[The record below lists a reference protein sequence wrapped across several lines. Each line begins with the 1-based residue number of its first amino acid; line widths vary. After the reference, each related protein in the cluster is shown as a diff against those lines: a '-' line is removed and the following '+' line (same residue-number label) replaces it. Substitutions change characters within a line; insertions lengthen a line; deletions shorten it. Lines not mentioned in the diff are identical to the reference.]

1 MSSHYVVS
9 SGRTVKIKKSASMSG
24 ELIID
29 RGATSGNNQYFLVNG
44 ALEMEDVTL
53 KGGYAA
59 NVSFCSLHSL

>member
-1 MSSHYVVS
+1 
-9 SGRTVKIKKSASMSG
+9 MSG

-53 KGGYAA
+53 SGGNAGDQG
-59 NVSFCSLHSL
+59 VSSFCSLSSLRLFDLRWCLSV